1 MSGARAGL
9 SAARNVE
16 VESSTDR
23 GSVTTPPRQTGE
35 RTALGNTQI
44 LVFVTQSRVRLVM
57 VIISSHYVMKLCTT
71 WFMVKVVVSKTYRV

>member
-1 MSGARAGL
+1 MTGLGVSGARAGL

-35 RTALGNTQI
+35 RTALENIQRS
-44 LVFVTQSRVRLVM
+44 VFVTQS
-57 VIISSHYVMKLCTT
+57 
-71 WFMVKVVVSKTYRV
+71 FVS